1 MNPEKW
7 RTFPDVNRETMQTQK
22 EEGSVLL
29 QALKMKA
36 GVMSQEGRFL
46 WRLQR
51 QGNKFYSQT
60 PSAKINLTS

>member
-1 MNPEKW
+1 
-7 RTFPDVNRETMQTQK
+7 MQTQK